1 MTETLSDAGGA
12 PLPDTHDMGG
22 APLVGEIAG
31 RSPTRLALSRLRHDR
46 VAMISGVVIVLLV
59 LLAICAP
66 LVAHLT
72 GHGDTESFRH
82 GSGAALSPENIP
94 VGPNHNFLLGGDD
107 QGRDLLV
114 RLAYGA
120 RVSLAVGVLG
130 TLASLVIGT
139 VVGIIAGF
147 YGGWVDTFISRIV
160 DIFLSYPIILF
171 AEALAAVFQP
181 SLTLV
186 FVVVIIFGWT
196 VFARIARGQ
205 VLSVREREFVEASR
219 ALGARGFRIMFIDML
234 PNLVAPL
241 IVYYTLTIPVN
252 IVFEATLSFLGIGV
266 KPPTASWGQTLSAA
280 QVGGLYLV
288 RPTFLIFPMILLFIT
303 TLSFNLFGDGVR
315 DAFDPRA
322 ARTMAK

>member
-1 MTETLSDAGGA
+1 MPETLAVDPGGGA
-12 PLPDTHDMGG
+12 PLHDQEVPVGS
-22 APLVGEIAG
+22 APGKQIAG
-31 RSPTRLALSRLRHDR
+31 RTPTQLAISRLRHDK
-46 VAMISGVVIVLLV
+46 VAMASGVMIILLV
-59 LLAICAP
+59 LLAILAP
-66 LVAHLT
+66 VVASLT
-72 GHGDTESFRH
+72 GHGDFQSFRH
-82 GSGAALSPENIP
+82 GAGAALSPDNIP

-130 TLASLVIGT
+130 TLGSLVIGT

-147 YGGWVDTFISRIV
+147 YGGWVDTLISRIV

-181 SLTLV
+181 SLTMV
-186 FVVVIIFGWT
+186 FVIVIMFGWT

-205 VLSVREREFVEASR
+205 VLSVREKEFVEASR
-219 ALGARGFRIMFIDML
+219 ALGARGPRIMFIDML

-241 IVYYTLTIPVN
+241 IVYYALTIPVN

-266 KPPTASWGQTLSAA
+266 KPPTASWGQSLSAA
-280 QVGGLYLV
+280 STLYVV
-288 RPTFLIFPMILLFIT
+288 RPTFLIFPMILLFLT